1 MYNYLATLRLQD
13 GDHGHTLTVGPMR
26 RVVFKNAIFGC
37 NKAAVKRALRPLTGY
52 WSKPSEDGH
61 TPGSAVQ
68 KGVRVMSFYEFRLK
82 AKQLEY
88 FWVSR
93 NPLSLSGW
101 LRLISR
107 RILKIR
113 VGMVPAAGS

>member
-82 AKQLEY
+82 AKQL
-88 FWVSR
+88 
-93 NPLSLSGW
+93 
-101 LRLISR
+101 LRDADLLIPR
-107 RILKIR
+107 ERDLDEQE
-113 VGMVPAAGS
+113 AATEKHVR